1 VRELSSPIRIEEHFD
16 HLVFAVTYARR
27 EGAATRLSTGTRVGV
42 SNVQRSS
49 RRMATALL
57 RTPVNRR
64 DFLENIACTAAF
76 AATVPNVWRVTGR
89 PRLADDPFQL
99 GVAAGDPTPTG
110 GMLWTRLAP
119 RPLEPEGG
127 MDGQRVIVAWEVADD
142 DSFRTIVKQGRATA
156 APELS
161 YSIHVDV
168 DGLAADRWY
177 FYRFRAGDATSAV
190 GRLRTAPLGTAVAGL
205 RFAVASCQH
214 YEQGL
219 YTAYAHMARE
229 ELDLV
234 THLGD
239 YIYEG
244 ATIGGRVRQ
253 HAGLECRTLDDYRR
267 RYAQYKTDPL
277 LQAAH
282 ARCPWIVTWDDHEVD
297 NNYAGLAGENGMESE
312 EQMRARRAAGYQAWW
327 EHQPVRVPRA
337 RSWADLDVTRTFDWG
352 ALARFWVLDG
362 RQYRSVQA
370 CNGSSDTVPCGNWAD
385 PARTML
391 GQRQERWLGDGL
403 AASRAR
409 WQVLANQV
417 MMAPNDADP
426 GPATRLSMDQWSGY
440 PAARDRL
447 LHAIAER
454 APNRTVV
461 LTGDIHTHWVNELH
475 ADFSRPDRPVV
486 AAEFVGTSISSGG
499 DGAATTTDPSAR
511 NRHVKWFANRRG
523 YITCSVEPDAWTA
536 EYRTVPFV
544 SKADAPLET
553 PSRWRV
559 ARGRPGIERA

>member
-1 VRELSSPIRIEEHFD
+1 
-16 HLVFAVTYARR
+16 
-27 EGAATRLSTGTRVGV
+27 
-42 SNVQRSS
+42 
-49 RRMATALL
+49 M
-57 RTPVNRR
+57 NRR
-64 DFLENIACTAAF
+64 DFLQNVSATAAM
-76 AATVPNVWRVTGR
+76 AATVPNAWRVTGR

-99 GVAAGDPTPTG
+99 GVASGDPTSTG
-110 GMLWTRLAP
+110 GVLWTRLAP

-127 MDGQRVIVAWEVADD
+127 MDGQRALVTWEVAEDD
-142 DSFRTIVKQGRATA
+142 AFRTIVRQGRVAA

-161 YSIHVDV
+161 YSVHVDV
-168 DGLAADRWY
+168 DGLAPDRWY
-177 FYRFRAGDATSAV
+177 SYRFRVGQAASPV
-190 GRLRTAPLGTAVAGL
+190 GRLRTAPLGAAVTPL

-239 YIYEG
+239 YIYEYA
-244 ATIGGRVRQ
+244 ATPGRARQ
-253 HAGLECRTLDDYRR
+253 HAGLEIRTLDDYRR
-267 RYAQYKTDPL
+267 RYAQYKSDPL

-282 ARCPWIVTWDDHEVD
+282 ARCPWLLTWDDHEVD
-297 NNYAGLAGENGMESE
+297 NNYAGLVGENGMESE
-312 EQMRARRAAGYQAWW
+312 EQMRARRAAAYQAWW

-337 RSWADLDVTRTFDWG
+337 RSWADLDITRTFDWG

-362 RQYRSVQA
+362 RQYRSDQA
-370 CNGSSDTVPCGNWAD
+370 CDDGDKPVPCGDWAN

-391 GQRQERWLGDGL
+391 GAKQERWLSDGL

-417 MMAPNDADP
+417 MVAPTDSDP
-426 GPATRLSMDQWSGY
+426 GPGVRLPMDNWSGY

-447 LHAIAER
+447 LKSIGER
-454 APNRTVV
+454 APNKTVV
-461 LTGDIHTHWVNELH
+461 VTGDVHSHWVNELH
-475 ADFSRPDRPVV
+475 ADFSRPDRPVI

-499 DGAATTTDPSAR
+499 DGTATPTTDQTAFNP
-511 NRHVKWFANRRG
+511 HVKWHANRRG
-523 YITCSVEPDAWTA
+523 YITCTVEPNAWTA

-544 SKADAPLET
+544 TRPDAPIET
-553 PSRWRV
+553 PARWRV
-559 ARGRPGIERA
+559 AHSRPGIERV